1 MIHSSTQTVMPNGT
15 STSKPA
21 NSHLRMAAIRRCP
34 YPMCQ
39 GLQCWKRAKLMLEQ
53 RLQRCPMLRVLAQL
67 RHLIWNPLLQR
78 LAR

>member
-1 MIHSSTQTVMPNGT
+1 
-15 STSKPA
+15 
-21 NSHLRMAAIRRCP
+21 
-34 YPMCQ
+34 MCQ

-78 LAR
+78 LARYPALQAHLAAHCRENQ